1 MLAYFEVGG
10 GSERSEEVGGGSER
24 SERWKGDI
32 SPSKVFKVR
41 LGKLFS

>member
-1 MLAYFEVGG
+1 MLAYF
-10 GSERSEEVGGGSER
+10 EVGGGSER

-41 LGKLFS
+41 LGKLFLNIAAGL